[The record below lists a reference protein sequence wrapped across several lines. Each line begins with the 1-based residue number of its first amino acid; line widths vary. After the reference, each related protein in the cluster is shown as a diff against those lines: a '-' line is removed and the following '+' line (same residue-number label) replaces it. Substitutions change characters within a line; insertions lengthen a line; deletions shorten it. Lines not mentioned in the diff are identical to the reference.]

1 MYITIGVNMDKI
13 TAKYEVAFEVPGTPV
28 PKGRP
33 KFRRAGGFVQA
44 YTPAKTRNAEKEI
57 VNCFKEQVKG
67 FKMPEKGPVSL
78 AVVFYMPIPKGTSKK
93 RIQAILEQ
101 NTVHIK
107 KPDLDNLVKLVQDAL
122 NEVAWEDDGCV
133 FNINAA
139 KCYGLEPKICI
150 SIAYL

>member
-1 MYITIGVNMDKI
+1 MEKLI
-13 TAKYEVAFEVPGTPV
+13 AKYEVSFEVPGAPI

-57 VNCFKEQVKG
+57 VNCFKEQVKD

-78 AVVFYMPIPKGTSKK
+78 AIVFYMPIPKGTSKK
-93 RIQAILEQ
+93 QIQAILEQ

-107 KPDLDNLVKLVQDAL
+107 KPDLDNLIKLVQDAL
-122 NEVAWEDDGCV
+122 NEVAWIDDGCV
-133 FNINAA
+133 FNVNAA
-139 KCYGLEPKICI
+139 KCYGLEPKTCI